1 MIYQNC
7 KFHDPQG
14 WGSYV
19 RVWPYTSLYSTV
31 NTDYLH
37 FYQYTAL
44 IAIVLRILM
53 LLPYAIVEFYL
64 FYDGAVDE
72 HIHES
77 F

>member
-1 MIYQNC
+1 MLGCGHIR
-7 KFHDPQG
+7 H
-14 WGSYV
+14 
-19 RVWPYTSLYSTV
+19 YSTV

-37 FYQYTAL
+37 FYQYTCTAL

-72 HIHES
+72 PIHEP